1 MLVIKNLK
9 IEIEGKDIIKGL
21 DLEIN
26 PGQVVVLMGPNGSGK
41 STLAYAL
48 AGDPRYKMSNV
59 KGQRSKIY
67 LDKKDITGMA
77 ADERSKAGL
86 FLVNQYPV
94 AIPGL
99 STGSYLWQL
108 YKKHNPLVKTKV
120 SEFRI
125 WMTEQA
131 KSLGLEADL
140 LKRGL
145 NDGFSGGEKKKMEIL
160 QLLVSKPKYVVLDE
174 VDSGLDVDAL
184 KKIATT
190 VAKMA
195 STNNIGLLVITHYSR
210 VLKYIKADKVIIM
223 KEGEIEKI
231 GGMELVAE
239 IEKEGF
245 GHEEA
250 IL

>member
-1 MLVIKNLK
+1 MLQITNLSVAAEGKQIIKN
-9 IEIEGKDIIKGL
+9 L

-26 PGQVVVLMGPNGSGK
+26 PGEVVVLMGPNGSGK

-48 AGDPRYKMSNV
+48 AGDPRYSSSKLKDKRSN
-59 KGQRSKIY
+59 IE
-67 LDKKDITGMA
+67 LDGKDLTNLA

-99 STGSYLWQL
+99 SSISYLWQL
-108 YKKHNPLVKTKV
+108 YKKHNPTSKTLV
-120 SEFRI
+120 SEFRKWI
-125 WMTEQA
+125 GGQA
-131 KSLGLEADL
+131 EALGLDAEL

-160 QLLVSKPKYVVLDE
+160 QLLVSNPHYILLDE

-195 STNNIGLLVITHYSR
+195 KEQKMGIMLITHYSR
-210 VLKYIKADKVIIM
+210 ILQYITADKVIIM
-223 KEGEIEKI
+223 RNGVIEKT
-231 GGMELVAE
+231 GGLELVTM

-245 GHEEA
+245 GSEEA
-250 IL
+250 NL